1 MTHGG
6 TSPERRTRKIRKA
19 RAGKAKAGA
28 PAADT
33 AATGSA
39 QARPAETESTE
50 AGTAETETAET
61 GTAETVAVLGAGGT
75 MGFAMARNIARSGVK
90 VRAWNRSRG
99 KAEPLTAD
107 GVYIAHS
114 PADAARGAGIVLTM
128 LSDGDAVLATM
139 EGDDGAL
146 TVMCDSDQ
154 PELPIWLQMS
164 TIGEEATDCCAG
176 LADQYG
182 VCFVDAP
189 VLGTR
194 QPAEQG
200 QLVVLESGPG
210 QARARVQPIFDA
222 VGHRTIHVGEAGAG
236 TKLKLVANSWV
247 LAVIEAGA
255 EAIALAEGFGL
266 DPALF
271 FQAIAGGPL
280 DLPYL
285 RVKGQAMTARDFTPS
300 FRLRLAAK
308 DAGLA
313 GDAAWQH
320 GLDLPLLDAIAQRLE
335 AAVGEHGDED
345 VSATYLTSA
354 PEHAA

>member
-1 MTHGG
+1 MTHGE
-6 TSPERRTRKIRKA
+6 TSPD
-19 RAGKAKAGA
+19 GG
-28 PAADT
+28 
-33 AATGSA
+33 
-39 QARPAETESTE
+39 
-50 AGTAETETAET
+50 T

-75 MGFAMARNIARSGVK
+75 MGFAMAANIARSGIK
-90 VRAWNRSRG
+90 VRAWNRSRD
-99 KAEPLTAD
+99 KAEPLTGD

-128 LSDGDAVLATM
+128 LSDADAVLAAM
-139 EGDDGAL
+139 ECDDGAL
-146 TVMCDSDQ
+146 AVMSESDQ
-154 PELPIWLQMS
+154 PDQPIWLQMS
-164 TIGEEATDCCAG
+164 TIGEDATDWCGG
-176 LADQYG
+176 LASQYG
-182 VCFVDAP
+182 VGFVDAP

-200 QLVVLESGPG
+200 QLVVLESGPPDV
-210 QARARVQPIFDA
+210 RPRVQPVFDA
-222 VGHRTIHVGEAGAG
+222 VGHRTIHAGEAGAG

-247 LAVIEAGA
+247 LAVVEAGA

-271 FQAIAGGPL
+271 FQAIADGPL

-285 RVKGQAMTARDFTPS
+285 RMKGQAMTRRDFTPS

-320 GLDLPLLDAIAQRLE
+320 GLDLPLLDVIAQRLDQ
-335 AAVGEHGDED
+335 AVGEHGDED